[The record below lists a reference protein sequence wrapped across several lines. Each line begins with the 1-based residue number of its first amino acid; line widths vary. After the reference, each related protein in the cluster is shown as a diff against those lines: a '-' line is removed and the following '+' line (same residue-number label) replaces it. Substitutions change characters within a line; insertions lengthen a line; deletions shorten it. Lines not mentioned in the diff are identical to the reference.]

1 MSRNV
6 KYVLNSGVEFTAPK
20 DVVDYIYDNNMFI
33 TTGCNR
39 QSITVHKYNKHGE
52 AVYVGTL
59 ASFVKPRKAGNF
71 YRYRDKDTHNIT
83 KRNLI

>member
-6 KYVLNSGVEFTAPK
+6 KYILNNGVEFTAPK
-20 DVVDYIYDNNMFI
+20 EIVDYIYDNNMFI

-39 QSITVHKYNKHGE
+39 QSITVHKYDKRG
-52 AVYVGTL
+52 VVKYVGTL
-59 ASFVKPRKAGNF
+59 ASFVKPKKKGCY

-83 KRNLI
+83 KRNLY